1 MALIGFA
8 PTKKPNAAPV
18 AASDIIFD
26 VTTANFEET
35 VLKAS
40 MTTPLLIDFWAPWC
54 GPCKQLTPTLE
65 AEVKAA
71 GGKVKLAKINIDE
84 NPDLAQ
90 AFRVQSV
97 PTVIAL
103 FGGQPVTGFVG
114 AQPASE
120 IKKIIT
126 QLVKIGGA
134 AAPDALDIPTL
145 LAQADAAFAHNDFTT
160 AQELYATVLAHD
172 GTNANAYAGLIRTMM
187 GTNDMTAAQE
197 LLAAADDAIKK
208 SPAFM
213 AAQTAYTLATTAPAN
228 TNTTALRDKITKNPD
243 DHAARVALALALF
256 ASGDKTDA
264 IDALINSIKRDRM
277 WNDEAA
283 RKQLLQFFDAMGP
296 MDPITKDGRR
306 KLSSCLFS

>member
-1 MALIGFA
+1 MSLIGFG
-8 PTKKPNAAPV
+8 PTKKPDAAPV
-18 AASDIIFD
+18 AASDVIFD
-26 VTTANFEET
+26 VTTANFEEA

-40 MTTPLLIDFWAPWC
+40 VTTPILIDFWAPWC

-120 IKKIIT
+120 IKKVIA
-126 QLVKIGGA
+126 QLMNLGGGA
-134 AAPDALDIPTL
+134 GPDAIDVKAT
-145 LAQADAAFAHNDFTT
+145 LAQADTAFAIADFVT
-160 AQELYATVLAHD
+160 AQELYATALAHD
-172 GTNANAYAGLIRTMM
+172 SANAPAYAGLIRTMIGM
-187 GTNDMTAAQE
+187 GDMAAAAE
-197 LLAAADDAIKK
+197 LMAAADDSMKK
-208 SPAFM
+208 TPAFV
-213 AAQTAYTLATTAPAN
+213 AAQTAFNLVQTKPAN
-228 TNTTALRDKITKNPD
+228 ANTAALQDKITQNPD
-243 DHAARVALALALF
+243 DHAARVDLALALF
-256 ASGDKTDA
+256 ADGDKTGA
-264 IDALINSIKRDRM
+264 IDALINSIKRDRT

-296 MDPITKDGRR
+296 ADPATKDGRR